1 MTNPVDRKIGYG
13 FFSEFVHIYP
23 EKIESGVHI
32 FRLPQHLTT
41 RIYVSD
47 DFKDAVEAHKL
58 KTFQFIKLWDTENAE
73 EARKERL
80 KRFDPFYNGIVS
92 RDKVSFQ
99 TSMDLLNKGKLVRNS
114 NSIMR
119 KENGRLLLGEIFD
132 DETVQWIDPM
142 YIPPVFFE
150 RQWYLYESSESER
163 VIQEYFS
170 ELSYEVNGPKG
181 NTVIFKDKNLER
193 MVRVQLQVY
202 KEDLTDINLLKLRHI
217 FPKYDDGI
225 VSSLSGMEHAK
236 NLLEFM
242 VTSNSEFDV
251 NELKYL
257 PESLCALVVNKSR
270 LMNIDIMNDLVLP
283 KLSSVCFSDNRLADL
298 SPLAFFPS
306 LTRVD
311 VANNQIEDIL
321 PLNLLTELDCVI
333 LRNNPVKN
341 IHELHLP
348 KLRYLYIDGIDAM
361 DWSFLLSGFPKLEY
375 VSISDEGMTNGSRK
389 RMKDVIRCKK
399 FAVSWTQQD
408 GLAKLYNDSSRK
420 Q

>member
-1 MTNPVDRKIGYG
+1 M
-13 FFSEFVHIYP
+13 
-23 EKIESGVHI
+23 
-32 FRLPQHLTT
+32 
-41 RIYVSD
+41 
-47 DFKDAVEAHKL
+47 
-58 KTFQFIKLWDTENAE
+58 
-73 EARKERL
+73 
-80 KRFDPFYNGIVS
+80 
-92 RDKVSFQ
+92 
-99 TSMDLLNKGKLVRNS
+99 
-114 NSIMR
+114 
-119 KENGRLLLGEIFD
+119 
-132 DETVQWIDPM
+132 
-142 YIPPVFFE
+142 
-150 RQWYLYESSESER
+150 
-163 VIQEYFS
+163 
-170 ELSYEVNGPKG
+170 KG

-257 PESLCALVVNKSR
+257 PESLCGLVVNKSR
-270 LMNIDIMNDLVLP
+270 LMNIDNMNDLVLT

-389 RMKDVIRCKK
+389 RMCKK